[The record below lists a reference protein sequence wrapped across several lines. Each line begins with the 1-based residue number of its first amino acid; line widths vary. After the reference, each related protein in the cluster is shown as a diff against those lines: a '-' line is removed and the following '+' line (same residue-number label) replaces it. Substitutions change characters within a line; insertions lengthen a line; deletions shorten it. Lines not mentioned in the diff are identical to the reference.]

1 MPRSPARGM
10 VVLMSTP
17 ETSTTPS
24 PAGRFARFTSWLFCS
39 KTFKWVLFCAV
50 PCLLML
56 LLAVVWFEDW
66 RGQRA
71 WEKFRVEWEAKG
83 EKFGWRSLVPPP
95 VPDEENF
102 AKTPLLAGLFNQKWD
117 PHTKQVKMDEVAHE
131 RAESAFPKWNVRN
144 AGNWRLGEPTD
155 LAVILKAH
163 LDAEKIT
170 NAPAGPPAPLLL
182 AALERYRPGFDE
194 LTAASKLPHARYDIR
209 YEHGAATLLPHLAV
223 LRSAARTFHYRAA
236 AHLALG
242 QTDAALADVK
252 MQFYIARTLRSEPV
266 LISQLVHIAL
276 LESALQDVWDGL
288 VTRRWS
294 DAHLQELQRELAH
307 EDMLASFDFAIRG
320 ERDIFSNV
328 FFDTILAGDREQL
341 RMVFNAS
348 GADDASAVGMRFIPK
363 GWIYQNKLAVNRMFL
378 EITLPM
384 VDVKARRVF
393 PAKVAAS
400 DARLKT
406 MRTTP
411 YNIFCKLL
419 FPAVSRSTQRFATM
433 QTSVDQALVACAL
446 ERHRL
451 SKGQLPETLDALVPS
466 FIAQL
471 PRDVVSGKPVQY
483 RREAAGHFTI
493 WSVGWD
499 GKDDNGTVATKGSSS
514 VDYDKGDWTWP
525 APAKK

>member
-1 MPRSPARGM
+1 
-10 VVLMSTP
+10 
-17 ETSTTPS
+17 
-24 PAGRFARFTSWLFCS
+24 
-39 KTFKWVLFCAV
+39 
-50 PCLLML
+50 ML
-56 LLAVVWFEDW
+56 LLLLVWFEGW
-66 RGQRA
+66 RGRRA
-71 WEKFRVEWEAKG
+71 WEEFRTGWEAKG
-83 EKFGWRSLVPPP
+83 EKFDWRALVPPP

-102 AKTPLLAGLFNQKWD
+102 GKTPLLAGLFNQKWD
-117 PHTKQVKMDEVAHE
+117 PQSKQVKMDAAAQK
-131 RAESAFPKWNVRN
+131 RADAAFPKWSVRN
-144 AGNWRLGEPTD
+144 TGGWRFGVSTD
-155 LAVILKAH
+155 LDPILKAH

-182 AALERYRPGFDE
+182 AALERYRPGLDE

-209 YEHGAATLLPHLAV
+209 YEHGAATLLPHLGV
-223 LRSAARTFHYRAA
+223 LRWAARTFHYRAA

-252 MQFYIARTLRSEPV
+252 MQFYIARTLRSEPL

-276 LESALQDVWDGL
+276 LELAMQDVWDGL

-328 FFDTILAGDREQL
+328 FFDAILAGDREQL
-341 RMVFNAS
+341 RMLFDS
-348 GADDASAVGMRFIPK
+348 GESNDVSAVGMRFMPK
-363 GWIYQNKLAVNRMFL
+363 GWIYQNKLAVNQMFL
-378 EITLPM
+378 ETTRPM

-419 FPAVSRSTQRFATM
+419 FPAFSRSAQRFATM
-433 QTSVDQALVACAL
+433 QTAVDQAFLACAL

-451 SKGQLPETLDALVPS
+451 AKGQLPEKIDALVPG

-471 PRDVVSGKPVQY
+471 PRDVVNGQPIHY
-483 RREAAGHFTI
+483 RREADDRFVL

-499 GKDDNGTVATKGSSS
+499 GKDDNGTIATKGGTS

-525 APAKK
+525 APVKPTKK